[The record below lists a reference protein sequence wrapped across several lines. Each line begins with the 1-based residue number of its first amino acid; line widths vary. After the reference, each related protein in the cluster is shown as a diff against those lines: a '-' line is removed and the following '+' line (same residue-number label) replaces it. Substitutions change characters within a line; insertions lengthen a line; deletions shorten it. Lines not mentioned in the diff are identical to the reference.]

1 MFMIE
6 RNDNVR
12 ELAMRTLVFALAMLA
27 ATTALGTHAEAQN
40 YPWCALYSGGSMG
53 GGRNCGFTTFEQ
65 CLATIS
71 GIGGTCMQNPTYQ
84 GPASASS
91 SSTNYQQRKAWQQK
105 W

>member
-6 RNDNVR
+6 RNINVR
-12 ELAMRTLVFALAMLA
+12 EPAMKTLVFALAILA
-27 ATTALGTHAEAQN
+27 ATTALGTRAEAQN

-71 GIGGTCMQNPTYQ
+71 GIGGTCMQNTMYEP
-84 GPASASS
+84 PAGAAPHHRQRVKH
-91 SSTNYQQRKAWQQK
+91 STNG
-105 W
+105 

>member
-12 ELAMRTLVFALAMLA
+12 ELAMKTLVFALAMLA
-27 ATTALGTHAEAQN
+27 ATTALGTRAEAQN

-53 GGRNCGFTTFEQ
+53 GGRNCGFTTFDQ

-71 GIGGTCMQNPTYQ
+71 GIGGTCMQNTMYEP
-84 GPASASS
+84 PAGAAPHHRQRVKHY
-91 SSTNYQQRKAWQQK
+91 TNG
-105 W
+105 

>member
-1 MFMIE
+1 M
-6 RNDNVR
+6 RYL
-12 ELAMRTLVFALAMLA
+12 LAVFGILVA
-27 ATTALGTHAEAQN
+27 AACMNTPAHAQN
-40 YPWCALYSGGSMG
+40 YPWCEYLGGGMGGG
-53 GGRNCGFTTFEQ
+53 GGRNCGFNTFEQ

-71 GIGGTCMQNPTYQ
+71 GIGGTCQQNTTYQ

>member
-1 MFMIE
+1 MRILLFI
-6 RNDNVR
+6 
-12 ELAMRTLVFALAMLA
+12 LAIFAVTIGVDSRAQ
-27 ATTALGTHAEAQN
+27 AQN
-40 YPWCALYSGGSMG
+40 YPWCAIYGGGSAG

-71 GIGGTCMQNPTYQ
+71 GIGGTCQQNTTYQ

-91 SSTNYQQRKAWQQK
+91 SSTNYQQRKNWQQK